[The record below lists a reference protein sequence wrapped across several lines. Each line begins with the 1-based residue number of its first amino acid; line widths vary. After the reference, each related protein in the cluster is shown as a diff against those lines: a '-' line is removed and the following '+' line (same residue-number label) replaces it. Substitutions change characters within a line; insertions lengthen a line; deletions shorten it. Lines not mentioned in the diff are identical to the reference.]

1 MTLGEKVEIMFAAK
15 TDEERKVAI
24 ANLTET
30 QKDILITSFLRFI
43 QEQGVSLAGMNLSEG
58 C

>member
-1 MTLGEKVEIMFAAK
+1 MKELYPK
-15 TDEERKVAI
+15 RKRCWI

-30 QKDILITSFLRFI
+30 QKDIVITSFLRFI
-43 QEQGVSLAGMNLSEG
+43 QEQGVSFAGMNLSEG

>member
-1 MTLGEKVEIMFAAK
+1 MTLGEKVVIMLAAK

-43 QEQGVSLAGMNLSEG
+43 QEQYRHEPVAIVQ
-58 C
+58 